1 MIKNA
6 LKYDFK
12 PQERSSAKIK
22 QNYKIIKESIA
33 SIAFEGYQQFQ
44 ICADFCKKY
53 AHHSD
58 GERVIESSYGK
69 KGGGESGGLFKAKL
83 YERINWKRMKIIQTP
98 GGNKTD
104 TNLCRRCMVILLK
117 HKFKTRLAIIIYT
130 HILIFKI
137 ININWGLI
145 PIIYI
150 IIHYLYLKILSKKTI
165 N

>member
-12 PQERSSAKIK
+12 PQDRSSAKIK

-58 GERVIESSYGK
+58 GERVIESLYGK
-69 KGGGESGGLFKAKL
+69 KGGRVGVSLKL
-83 YERINWKRMKIIQTP
+83 NFMKELTGKRMKIIQTP

-104 TNLCRRCMVILLK
+104 TNLCRRCMAILLK

-150 IIHYLYLKILSKKTI
+150 IIHYLYLKILSKKMI